1 MIGLEKLYQ
10 NGFYT
15 QKIVRICGKRKSVW
29 HQYWRISYL
38 IYKSFI
44 NLFIYMYSQKRFYVS
59 SIVLINHEMLMLHNE
74 NCILT
79 LSVVIYI
86 LLVTSKNML
95 MKMCSAIESFYI
107 YISFVKK
114 KKKIR
119 LEIPSLLIK
128 RYTLYMQYYNQ
139 EPSDKIFNLFAIVC
153 RIVQFSSLLFN

>member
-1 MIGLEKLYQ
+1 
-10 NGFYT
+10 
-15 QKIVRICGKRKSVW
+15 
-29 HQYWRISYL
+29 
-38 IYKSFI
+38 
-44 NLFIYMYSQKRFYVS
+44 MYSQKRFYVS

>member
-114 KKKIR
+114 KKKLDCWNSQSI
-119 LEIPSLLIK
+119 
-128 RYTLYMQYYNQ
+128 NQ
-139 EPSDKIFNLFAIVC
+139 KINCSTTAKNQVTKYSTYLQLFAE
-153 RIVQFSSLLFN
+153 LFNFLLSCLIN